1 MRTYLGL
8 LLAGGAA
15 ASSSGADTNARM
27 RALLFG
33 SSCGSDICPG
43 HPDHPDTPKPVVADV
58 AVVDTVDDGAEQA
71 VVSPL
76 SPLAGLFGLDHPEGE
91 DAVGL
96 ASRPT
101 FTRGG
106 SGSSGL
112 SLLERIRA
120 QFAQR
125 RGAAPSYGYKKKSC
139 GYGYGCKYPTRKFRR
154 TYGGYVTKGQPQTL
168 GYS

>member
-1 MRTYLGL
+1 MGKLSKSKENMRTYLGL
-8 LLAGGAA
+8 LLAGGVA
-15 ASSSGADTNARM
+15 ASSSGAYTNARM

-91 DAVGL
+91 DAIGL

-101 FTRGG
+101 LTRSG
-106 SGSSGL
+106 GSSGL

-120 QFAQR
+120 QFASR
-125 RGAAPSYGYKKKSC
+125 RGAAPSYGYKKKS
-139 GYGYGCKYPTRKFRR
+139 YGYRYPTR
-154 TYGGYVTKGQPQTL
+154 
-168 GYS
+168 